1 MAKRPDLTAVA
12 VVLETARGGTPARP
26 AGGARRAGT
35 VPVTVH
41 VDRQVR
47 MQLKILAVERQIT
60 LHQLVCGAFNL
71 VFART
76 ARRRSPGEWDSHDEQ
91 RTRARHRQLTPTTT
105 LEAPRSRC
113 GSGGL
118 VSACSAAFGV

>member
-12 VVLETARGGTPARP
+12 VVLETARGVPAARP
-26 AGGARRAGT
+26 AGGSRRAGT

-41 VDRQVR
+41 VDPQVR

-71 VFART
+71 VFAENGKAEI
-76 ARRRSPGEWDSHDEQ
+76 AR
-91 RTRARHRQLTPTTT
+91 
-105 LEAPRSRC
+105 
-113 GSGGL
+113 
-118 VSACSAAFGV
+118 